1 MYGFTVNITL
11 PSFLDADRMKTI
23 LVAAIGLFIAF
34 AMVSAWMT
42 KKVTKRIM
50 TTGAFVLL
58 TVFTFTQR
66 SSLERCVDKVRNAE
80 STATTCEVWGF
91 HVKIPTDKVPASI
104 TDKTSSSVKVSVTPT
119 TG

>member
-66 SSLERCVDKVRNAE
+66 SSLESCIDKVRNAE

-91 HVKIPTDKVPASI
+91 HVKIPTDKVPASVS
-104 TDKTSSSVKVSVTPT
+104 DKTTSVKVSTTPT